1 MSIEQKEK
9 TVEVLQ
15 DEPIIGT
22 SPEAKRMRRALKKL
36 AKIDSNVLIHGE
48 PGVGKEFLARHI
60 HMSSARRNRSFVR
73 INCGS
78 LGKTIDQKTL
88 FGEELEG
95 DSAVTRT
102 VGLLEKAHKGV
113 LYLDN
118 ISKLNQE
125 FQEELLSVLGDGKFR
140 KIGGRTSIDLDVRVI
155 STDEEDVTALVE
167 RGVFSRE
174 LYHILNALTLRIP
187 SLREH
192 KQDVPELF
200 NYFLNKFSAENNR
213 ELPPIDAEIFE
224 SILEYDWKGNVKEL
238 ENTVQNLVVMSP
250 EGELSSE
257 FLPFKIKKHPFDFLE
272 PRNLKGIVSDVE
284 IYLIKKALNKFGGN
298 QVKAAK
304 LLGIPEATLR
314 FKMKKYGLPKE

>member
-1 MSIEQKEK
+1 MSIEQNEK

-15 DEPIIGT
+15 DEPIIGN
-22 SPEAKRMRRALKKL
+22 SPEAKRMRRAVKKL

-48 PGVGKEFLARHI
+48 PGVGKEFVARHI
-60 HMSSARRNRSFVR
+60 HMSSSRKNRSFVK

-78 LGKTIDQKTL
+78 LGRTLDQKSL
-88 FGEELEG
+88 FGEEVEG

-102 VGLLEKAHKGV
+102 VGLLEKSHKGM

-125 FQEELLSVLGDGKFR
+125 FQDELLSVLADGKFR
-140 KIGGRTSIDLDVRVI
+140 RVGGRETIDLDVRVI
-155 STDEEDVTALVE
+155 STDEEDVSSLVD
-167 RGVFSRE
+167 RGVFNRE

-192 KQDVPELF
+192 KQDIPELF
-200 NYFLNKFSAENNR
+200 NYFLKRFSAENNR
-213 ELPPIDAEIFE
+213 TLPPVESEIFE

-250 EGELSSE
+250 EGELSPD
-257 FLPFKIKKHPFDFLE
+257 FLPFRIKKHQFDFLE
-272 PRNLKGIVSDVE
+272 PRNLKGIVSEVE
-284 IYLIKKALNKFGGN
+284 IYLIKKALSKFGGN

-314 FKMKKYGLPKE
+314 FKMKKYGIPKE